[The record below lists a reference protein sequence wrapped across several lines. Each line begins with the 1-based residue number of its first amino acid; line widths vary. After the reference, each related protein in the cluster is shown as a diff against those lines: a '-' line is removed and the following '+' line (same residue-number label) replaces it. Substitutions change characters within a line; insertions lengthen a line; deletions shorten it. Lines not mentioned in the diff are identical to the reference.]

1 MGIHRTHLQKKSLS
15 KSSTQPLQN
24 KRKLN
29 SNITQLSPQR
39 QSLEEMEISRKNAE
53 RLGDHLVN
61 FSLSAPTPAIQTKL
75 AIGKTG
81 DQYEQEADITA
92 AKVVEQINNPA
103 SGQPVQSKKTIQ
115 TVAGGEEQQI
125 QRFMDIGALWDQV
138 TDVAED
144 VWDALTNTDSD
155 TKNSNSANPT
165 KVEKEKKEEK
175 KKSAPLPP
183 KDVVVLQPSHEKN
196 PGLPDQPELEHPEF
210 SALVQ
215 EMEQMEQNTLPPEEK
230 HKEEF
235 GEARTER
242 VEKIAELRGRIAA
255 LGTAIP
261 DVEASQIKKAQ
272 AYLYRRLAPLV
283 PYFGQMAN
291 TNMLTKT
298 NKTGGKGWDRTCNVT
313 VPAMVLQGLGK
324 TKDDYVGSK
333 QLLENIFAALE
344 GKYKERKLYDPAA
357 DFDSLRLPDFM
368 ALVGIAKHMSGGGEA
383 NDETFVAAVSEARK
397 KAANKTTHHA
407 TMMYLIEQFGGQ
419 HKKYSVYAK
428 ELDQIGG
435 AQKVYTKAQLRGE
448 NPEKGRKR
456 YNEINEDLQQYSEG
470 EERDKAFKKLE
481 KSDQKIYKI
490 LWQYDQLNQEKAE
503 VLLPVDTYREAVF
516 KKVNPLLDS
525 GAQIL
530 VGMEGHFLRLDGLD
544 ENTIQVDDPGEKG
557 FKDLQVTWEQAR
569 SFGYFKGF
577 WAIT

>member
-1 MGIHRTHLQKKSLS
+1 MVLVMGNHRTYLQKKSFS
-15 KSSTQPLQN
+15 KSSTQPPQN
-24 KRKLN
+24 KPQLN
-29 SNITQLSPQR
+29 STLR
-39 QSLEEMEISRKNAE
+39 QPVPTRQSLSLEEMEISRKNAE
-53 RLGDHLVN
+53 RLGDHIVD
-61 FSLSAPTPAIQTKL
+61 FSQSAPTPAMQTKL
-75 AIGKTG
+75 AIEQAG
-81 DQYEQEADITA
+81 D
-92 AKVVEQINNPA
+92 K
-103 SGQPVQSKKTIQ
+103 
-115 TVAGGEEQQI
+115 QQI
-125 QRFMDIGALWDQV
+125 QRFIDLGAVWDKV

-144 VWDALTNTDSD
+144 VWDALTD
-155 TKNSNSANPT
+155 TETKKENSNAAT
-165 KVEKEKKEEK
+165 TTEEVDKKKEKK
-175 KKSAPLPP
+175 STPLPP
-183 KDVVVLQPSHEKN
+183 QDVVVPKPSHKKN
-196 PGLPDQPELEHPEF
+196 PGLPDKPELEHPEF
-210 SALVQ
+210 SALVE
-215 EMEQMEQNTLPPEEK
+215 EMAQMEQNPLVVEKK
-230 HKEEF
+230 HKEEI

-242 VEKIAELRGRIAA
+242 VEKIAELRGRIAT

-261 DVEASQIKKAQ
+261 DVDATQIENAQ

-298 NKTGGKGWDRTCNVT
+298 NKKGGKGWDRTCNVT
-313 VPAMVLQGLGK
+313 VPAMVLQGIGK

-368 ALVGIAKHMSGGGEA
+368 ALVAIAKHISGGGEA

-419 HKKYSVYAK
+419 HQKYSVYAK

-435 AQKVYTKAQLRGE
+435 AQKAYTKAQLRGE
-448 NPEKGRKR
+448 NPEKGRKK
-456 YNEINEDLQQYSEG
+456 YNEINEELQQYSEG
-470 EERDKAFKKLE
+470 EERDKAFKKLK
-481 KSDQKIYKI
+481 KSDQKIYQT
-490 LWQYDQLNQEKAE
+490 LWKYDQLNQEKAE
-503 VLLPVDTYREAVF
+503 ELLPANTYRDAVL
-516 KKVNPLLDS
+516 KKINPLLDG

-544 ENTIQVDDPGEKG
+544 ENTVQVDDPGEKG

-569 SFGYFKGF
+569 GFGYFKGF